1 MKIYRYILL
10 AIGALAV
17 GLVSE
22 GCSSRKSDEPRP
34 DQGEFCELVISLSS
48 ETSVTETPA
57 TRADRPWD
65 TDPNPEPGFP
75 SEYRID
81 RVLLYFVTPGN
92 AIIPFSPTLTDRDD
106 ANNTVTYSTKIDVR
120 SHFVSHNPDGTMSLS
135 GRIVAVANGPEDY
148 IPADPFSRIPFDIS
162 DVDSRGLIPMWG
174 VRTVTNLPLTVD
186 GTSYAGEI
194 KLLRAVSK
202 ITIEM
207 ADEFKDQ
214 YNIVSVEPNQ
224 SNYLTQ
230 GYIAPGG
237 AAEATSTGALLME
250 GCYNPFLDATAD
262 TAPKFYNIGE
272 NKVWGYLAER
282 RGRYGLERLG
292 FTVTLAEKDHPE
304 RKFTGEVL
312 LCNYFDNGKPD
323 ILSAFP
329 QLVRNHDY
337 QYRISLKELEFV
349 ISFKEWIFGG
359 KVHIDLE

>member
-10 AIGALAV
+10 TIWTLTAGILAA
-17 GLVSE
+17 
-22 GCSSRKSDEPRP
+22 GCSSRHKDEPEP
-34 DQGEFCELVISLSS
+34 GPGEFCELVISLSS
-48 ETSVTETPA
+48 ETSVTDSPA
-57 TRADRPWD
+57 TRADQPWD
-65 TDPNPEPGFP
+65 NDPDPEDGFP

-106 ANNTVTYSTKIDVR
+106 ANNTVTYSTRIDVR
-120 SHFVSHNPDGTMSLS
+120 SHFVSHNADGSLSLS

-148 IPADPFSRIPFDIS
+148 TPADPFSRIPFAIS
-162 DVDSRGLIPMWG
+162 DVDTHGLIPMWG

-262 TAPKFYNIGE
+262 TAPKFYNSRRKQGVGLSDRTQRQIWISKVGLHRDIGG
-272 NKVWGYLAER
+272 KGPSGAHFHR
-282 RGRYGLERLG
+282 RGAPLQLLRQRQAGHIER
-292 FTVTLAEKDHPE
+292 VPA
-304 RKFTGEVL
+304 TGAQSRLSVQDFIKGTRIRHFL
-312 LCNYFDNGKPD
+312 QGMD
-323 ILSAFP
+323 IRGQGP
-329 QLVRNHDY
+329 
-337 QYRISLKELEFV
+337 YRP
-349 ISFKEWIFGG
+349 
-359 KVHIDLE
+359 

>member
-10 AIGALAV
+10 TIWTLAV
-17 GLVSE
+17 GILAA
-22 GCSSRKSDEPRP
+22 GCSSRHKDEPEPGR
-34 DQGEFCELVISLSS
+34 GEFCELVISLSS
-48 ETSVTETPA
+48 ETSVTDSPA
-57 TRADRPWD
+57 TRADQPWD
-65 TDPNPEPGFP
+65 NDPDPEDGFP

-106 ANNTVTYSTKIDVR
+106 ANNTVTYSTRIDVR
-120 SHFVSHNPDGTMSLS
+120 SHFVSHNADGSLSLS

-148 IPADPFSRIPFDIS
+148 IPADPFSRIPFAIS
-162 DVDSRGLIPMWG
+162 DVDTHGLIPMWG

-282 RGRYGLERLG
+282 RGRYELERLG

-304 RKFTGEVL
+304 RTFTGKVY
-312 LCNYFDNGKPD
+312 LCDYKDGKPYVPS
-323 ILSAFP
+323 LFP

-337 QYRISLKELEFV
+337 QYKISLKELEFI